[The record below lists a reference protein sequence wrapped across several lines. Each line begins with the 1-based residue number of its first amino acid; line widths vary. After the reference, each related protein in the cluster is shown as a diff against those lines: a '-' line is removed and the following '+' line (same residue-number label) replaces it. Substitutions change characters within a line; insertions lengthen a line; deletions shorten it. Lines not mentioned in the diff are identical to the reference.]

1 MSRIKV
7 TICTGTTC
15 YVMGSGNL
23 ISIKEHLGDELAEIV
38 DIEGSTCL
46 ELCKNDEYGRA
57 PYVKVN
63 DTVIAEATMT
73 KIAEEIRRQAD

>member
-23 ISIKEHLGDELAEIV
+23 ISIKEHLSEELAEIV

-46 ELCKNDEYGRA
+46 ELCKDDEFGHA

-63 DTVIAEATMT
+63 DKVIADATLT
-73 KIAEEIRRQAD
+73 KIAEEIRKQAD